1 MRIAAVGD
9 LHCTG
14 TSKGAFEP
22 LFAAMSRAA
31 DVVVLAGDLTDFG
44 LPDEAQVLARELR
57 AASPAPVIAVLGNH
71 DYESGAAD
79 QVRAI
84 LEGAGVKLLDGG
96 THEVGGVG
104 FAGTKGLG
112 GGFGERALQPWGEEV
127 MKRLVHESV
136 AEALKLESA
145 LARLRMP
152 VRVAVLH
159 YAPIRETVE
168 GEPLEIF
175 PFLGSSRLEEPL
187 VRYSATVTVH
197 GHAHRGRPE
206 GRLRSGA
213 PVYNVCLSLLRD
225 ASPAEP
231 PFRLIDL
238 GEVTVPGGPGG
249 GLAVDSAPSPGAGSI
264 PGKLPS
270 GTRR

>member
-9 LHCTG
+9 LHCTT
-14 TSKGAFEP
+14 TSQGALEP
-22 LFAAMSRAA
+22 LFTAMSRAA
-31 DVVVLAGDLTDFG
+31 DVVVLAGDLTDYG

-71 DYESGAAD
+71 DYESGAVD
-79 QVRAI
+79 QVRSI
-84 LEGAGVKLLDGG
+84 LEGAGVKILDGG

-104 FAGTKGLG
+104 FAGAKGLG

-127 MKRLVHESV
+127 MKRLVHESL

-145 LARLRMP
+145 LARLRTP

-159 YAPIRETVE
+159 YSPIRETVE

-187 VRYSATVTVH
+187 VRYSVTLAVH
-197 GHAHRGRPE
+197 GHAHHGRPE
-206 GRLRSGA
+206 GRTRSGA
-213 PVYNVCLSLLRD
+213 PVYNVCLSLLR
-225 ASPAEP
+225 ATSPGEP

-238 GEVTVPGGPGG
+238 GDVP
-249 GLAVDSAPSPGAGSI
+249 AAAGVED
-264 PGKLPS
+264 GRV
-270 GTRR
+270 GERR

>member
-9 LHCTG
+9 LHCTT
-14 TSKGAFEP
+14 TSQGAFEP
-22 LFAAMSRAA
+22 LFSAMSRAA
-31 DVVVLAGDLTDFG
+31 DAVVLAGDLTDFG
-44 LPDEAQVLARELR
+44 LADEAQVLARELR
-57 AASPAPVIAVLGNH
+57 AATAPVIAVLGNH

-104 FAGTKGLG
+104 FAGAKGLG
-112 GGFGERALQPWGEEV
+112 GGFGERALQPWGEDV
-127 MKRLVHESV
+127 MKRLVHESL

-145 LARLRMP
+145 LARLRTP

-159 YAPIRETVE
+159 YSPIRDTVE
-168 GEPLEIF
+168 GEPPEIF

-187 VRYSATVTVH
+187 VRYSVTLAVH
-197 GHAHRGRPE
+197 GHAHHGRPE
-206 GRLRSGA
+206 GRTRAGA
-213 PVYNVCLSLLRD
+213 PVYNVCLPLLRA

-238 GEVTVPGGPGG
+238 GETPALVDPRSEANGSARIDR
-249 GLAVDSAPSPGAGSI
+249 AVMSPVKGAEQ
-264 PGKLPS
+264 
-270 GTRR
+270 